1 MQKLETKTEMEIKYL
16 PHEAQLPFHNDRY
29 KVLHRAIIAG
39 TGSGKTEA
47 GVFEDLSWCI
57 DNPGIVG
64 YVFEP
69 NYPMVKRNL
78 IPKLEKFLGTPIDSS
93 PLIKNFNR
101 SDLRIDFI
109 DELDNSTLWLGSLDN
124 AESVEGASIDFS
136 HVDEARL
143 VLNLETAIKVLQR
156 RLRGSGGGHPIG
168 AWWTT
173 TPDAPGSV
181 LHKFL
186 EDPRTRNPL
195 SKVYRMSLFDNRE
208 NLPEQ
213 YIKEI
218 VKGHTGSFAERFIYG
233 RFAAVAEG
241 AFGFDVSKHVVDS
254 FDRTRI
260 KGWVY
265 GVDFGWTNP
274 AAIIVIGLDGDG
286 RAYAVD
292 EFYKSM
298 ATDEEIIQV
307 AQEYTQT
314 YGPGQLLCD
323 PSEPQTLEKMRRAGL
338 RAEGAKSKREDGIR
352 DIGSRLQLHGDR
364 YRLYVHRRCVNLI
377 SELQSYDPTKKERD
391 HAVDAL
397 RYALSVRL
405 VGPPTSRR
413 GRVW

>member
-1 MQKLETKTEMEIKYL
+1 MQTLEMEIRYF

-47 GVFEDLSWCI
+47 GVFEDISWCI

-69 NYPMVKRNL
+69 SYPMVKRIL
-78 IPKLEKFLGTPIDSS
+78 IPKLEKFLGVPLETS
-93 PLIKNFNR
+93 PLIRNFNK
-101 SDLRIDFI
+101 SDLK
-109 DELDNSTLWLGSLDN
+109 LDWINDSTLWLGSLDN
-124 AESVEGASIDFS
+124 AESVEGSNVDFA

-143 VLNLETAIKVLQR
+143 VPDLETAIKVLQR

-173 TPDAPGSV
+173 TPDSPGSV

-186 EDPRTRNPL
+186 EDPKTRNIK
-195 SKVYRMSLFDNRE
+195 SRIYRMSIFDNKDH
-208 NLPEQ
+208 LPEQ
-213 YIKEI
+213 YVRE
-218 VKGHTGSFAERFIYG
+218 VVAAHTGGLAERFVYG

-241 AFGFDVSKHVVDS
+241 ALGFDSTKHVVDVVE
-254 FDRTRI
+254 RARI
-260 KGWVY
+260 SRWVY

-274 AAIIVIGLDGDG
+274 AAILAVGLDGDG
-286 RAYAVD
+286 RAYVVD

-298 ATDEEIIQV
+298 ATDEELIS
-307 AQEYTQT
+307 AAKEFAAS
-314 YGPGQLLCD
+314 YGAGPLLCD
-323 PSEPQTLEKMRRAGL
+323 PSEPQTIEKMRRAGL
-338 RAEGAKSKREDGIR
+338 RAEGAKSKRDDGVR

-364 YRLYVHRRCVNLI
+364 YRLYVHHRCVNLI

>member
-1 MQKLETKTEMEIKYL
+1 MQTLEMEIRYF

-47 GVFEDLSWCI
+47 GVFEDISWCI

-69 NYPMVKRNL
+69 SYPMVKRIL
-78 IPKLEKFLGTPIDSS
+78 IPKLEKFLGVPLETS
-93 PLIKNFNR
+93 PLIRNFNK
-101 SDLRIDFI
+101 SDLK
-109 DELDNSTLWLGSLDN
+109 LDWINDSTLWLGSLDN
-124 AESVEGASIDFS
+124 AESVEGSNVDFA

-143 VLNLETAIKVLQR
+143 VPDLETAIKVLQR

-173 TPDAPGSV
+173 TPDSPGSV

-186 EDPRTRNPL
+186 EDPKTRNIK
-195 SKVYRMSLFDNRE
+195 SRIYRMSIFDNKDH
-208 NLPEQ
+208 LPEQ
-213 YIKEI
+213 YVRE
-218 VKGHTGSFAERFIYG
+218 VVAAHTGGLAERFVYG

-241 AFGFDVSKHVVDS
+241 ALGFDSTKHVVDVVE
-254 FDRTRI
+254 RARI
-260 KGWVY
+260 SRWVY

-274 AAIIVIGLDGDG
+274 AAILAVGLDGDG
-286 RAYAVD
+286 RAYVVD

-298 ATDEEIIQV
+298 ATDEELIS
-307 AQEYTQT
+307 AAKEFAAS
-314 YGPGQLLCD
+314 YGAGPLLCD
-323 PSEPQTLEKMRRAGL
+323 PSEPQTIEKIRRAGL
-338 RAEGAKSKREDGIR
+338 RAEGAKSKRDDGVR

-364 YRLYVHRRCVNLI
+364 YRLYVHHRCVNLI

>member
-1 MQKLETKTEMEIKYL
+1 MQKLETEINYI

-47 GVFEDLSWCI
+47 GVFEDLSWCLE
-57 DNPGIVG
+57 NWGIVG

-69 NYPMVKRNL
+69 SYPMVKRNL

-93 PLIKNFNR
+93 PLVRRFNR
-101 SDLRIDFI
+101 GDYRLDFI
-109 DELDNSTLWLGSLDN
+109 TGSSMWLCSLDN
-124 AESVEGASIDFS
+124 AETVEGPSIDFI

-143 VLNLETAIKVLQR
+143 VPDLETAIKVLQR

-173 TPDAPGSV
+173 TPDYPGSV

-195 SKVYRMSLFDNRE
+195 SRVYRMSLFDNRE
-208 NLPEQ
+208 NLPAEYVSQ
-213 YIKEI
+213 
-218 VKGHTGSFAERFIYG
+218 VVQAHTGGLAERFIYG

-241 AFGFDVSKHVVDS
+241 AFGFDASKHVIDS
-254 FDRTRI
+254 FERSRV
-260 KGWVY
+260 KSWFY

-274 AAIIVIGLDGDG
+274 AAIVVIGLDGDS
-286 RAYAVD
+286 RAYVVD

-298 ATDEEIIQV
+298 ATEEELIQ
-307 AQEYTQT
+307 ASKEYVQV
-314 YGPGQLLCD
+314 YGSGPLICD
-323 PSEPQTLEKMRRAGL
+323 PSEPQTIEKLRRAGL
-338 RAEGAKSKREDGIR
+338 KAEGNKSKRDDGIR

-364 YRLYVHRRCVNLI
+364 YRLYIHRRCVNLI
-377 SELQSYDPTKKERD
+377 SELQSYDPNVKQRD

-397 RYALSVRL
+397 RYGLSSGGVPEPAFIF
-405 VGPPTSRR
+405 G
-413 GRVW
+413 